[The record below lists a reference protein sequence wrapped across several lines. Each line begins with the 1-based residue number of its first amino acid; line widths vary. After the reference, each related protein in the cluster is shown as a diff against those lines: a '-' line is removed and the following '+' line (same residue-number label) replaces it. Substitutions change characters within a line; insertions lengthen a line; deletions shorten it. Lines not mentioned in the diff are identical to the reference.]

1 MTKEELLTEIKQAFS
16 VQVYPGDL
24 MIVYDNSGNH
34 LECEEVRESFK
45 GKTWDSLSQ
54 DFLFEQ
60 RYSLSF
66 FSHESFNYYLPAFL
80 IFVVNDFYNAD
91 DLSDNLVF
99 KLTLPSEIDVVVVAN
114 AVKKYK
120 IDQQMPDIDFD
131 EILRNQLQYKNQDIH
146 NFIARVTQL
155 TREQGRAINHYL
167 TFMKQE
173 FSGEFTDGELE
184 KAMDRYWFIFA

>member
-1 MTKEELLTEIKQAFS
+1 MTKDEVIDEIKRAFAS
-16 VQVYPGDL
+16 VPYPGDSRL
-24 MIVYDNSGNH
+24 VYDNSGSH
-34 LECEEVRESFK
+34 LECNEVQAAFK
-45 GKTWDSLSQ
+45 GKEWESLSPE
-54 DFLFEQ
+54 FLFEQ

-66 FSHESFNYYLPAFL
+66 FSHEAFNYYLPAFL

-91 DLSDNLVF
+91 DLSDNLVLA
-99 KLTLPSEIDVVVVAN
+99 LTLPSEIDVVVVAN
-114 AVKKYK
+114 AVKRYK

-131 EILRNQLQYKNQDIH
+131 EILRNQLHYKNQDIH

-155 TREQGRAINHYL
+155 TRDQGQAINHYL